1 MPRKTFR
8 EMVEG
13 LKASAK
19 PLRGSAKLTAALD
32 RFGVDVAGRVCL
44 DVGASTGG
52 FTSVLL
58 ERGAER
64 VYAVDA
70 GHGQLLGSLRQQ
82 ARVVNLEATN
92 VGTLTREHVPDPVEL
107 ITVDVSYLSLRGAV
121 EQLDGID
128 VVPGAELIG
137 LVKPM
142 FELGRSTAPTD
153 ADSLDEAVEE
163 ASEGLVGA
171 GWDVVATM
179 ASPVTGAKGA
189 IEGFVHARK
198 ASSGHASGR

>member
-1 MPRKTFR
+1 
-8 EMVEG
+8 MVEG

-70 GHGQLLGSLRQQ
+70 GHGQLLGSLRQE

-92 VGTLTREHVPDPVEL
+92 VGTLTCEHVPDPVEL

-142 FELGRSTAPTD
+142 FELRRSTAPTD